1 MTILIVDDE
10 PSNVLLLERILRQAG
25 YDDLRSTRDPCEAVA
40 LYEQLEP
47 DLLLLDL
54 HMPVMDG
61 FAVLRALT
69 SLRSAGAYLPVI
81 VLTADATQE
90 AKHRALAEGATDF
103 LTKPLDRI
111 EVLLRIE
118 NQLRTRQLHRQLAEQ
133 NDLLE
138 QRVEERTRDLEA
150 ARVETLQCLARVT
163 ELRDDDTGRHAER
176 VGMMSSI
183 LAAALGLDDEQ
194 VQLVRRA
201 APLHDCGKIGIPDF
215 ILLKPGRL
223 TAEEF
228 AAMQLHATLGVEIL
242 TGLESPVL
250 RLAAEIAGTH
260 HERWDGSGYPAALQ
274 GNQIPLG
281 GRIVGLV
288 DVFDALTHER
298 PYKSAWTV
306 DAAAAEIKQQAG
318 KQFDPAVVEA
328 FTQQLPSLVA
338 TFETVESELG
348 PVRRL
353 SVAKSLDADG
363 REALAAAR
371 GRLRVAS

>member
-10 PSNVLLLERILRQAG
+10 PSNVLLLERILQQAG
-25 YDDLRSTRDPCEAVA
+25 YDDLRSTQDPCEAVA

-54 HMPVMDG
+54 HMPVIDG
-61 FAVLRALT
+61 FAVLRAL
-69 SLRSAGAYLPVI
+69 SPLRSAGAYLPVI
-81 VLTADATQE
+81 VLTADATQD

-118 NQLRTRQLHRQLAEQ
+118 NQLRTRQLHCQLAEQ

-138 QRVEERTRDLEA
+138 QRVKQRTRDLEA
-150 ARVETLQCLARVT
+150 ARLETLQCLARVT
-163 ELRDDDTGRHAER
+163 ELRDDETGRHAER

-183 LAAALGLDDEQ
+183 LATALGLDDEQ
-194 VQLVRRA
+194 AELVRRA
-201 APLHDCGKIGIPDF
+201 APLHDCGKIGVPDF

-228 AAMQLHATLGVEIL
+228 AAMELHATLGVEIL
-242 TGLESPVL
+242 RGLESPVL
-250 RLAAEIAGTH
+250 RLASEIARTH
-260 HERWDGSGYPAALQ
+260 HERWNGKGYPAALQ
-274 GNQIPLG
+274 GNQIPLV

-298 PYKSAWTV
+298 PYKPAWTV
-306 DAAAAEIKQQAG
+306 DAAAAEIEQQAG
-318 KQFDPAVVEA
+318 KHFDPAVVEA
-328 FTQQLPSLVA
+328 VIQQLPSLIA

-348 PVRRL
+348 SVRPL
-353 SVAKSLDADG
+353 SATRRHL
-363 REALAAAR
+363 RAA
-371 GRLRVAS
+371 S